1 MLGSWSVL
9 KNSTIC
15 DFHVELPN
23 DAICF
28 HNKKMHKFRFR
39 LVKGR
44 LLVQKK
50 LKAIPMKKCLGSKLY
65 YGRNAKL
72 ANGTMSSLSL
82 VGTSN

>member
-39 LVKGR
+39 LLKGR

-50 LKAIPMKKCLGSKLY
+50 LKAIPMKKMFGKQIALW
-65 YGRNAKL
+65 A
-72 ANGTMSSLSL
+72 
-82 VGTSN
+82 